1 MKILLVRPARI
12 KQAITLGEFMYS
24 EPIGLEIV
32 YAMLED
38 KHQLEILDLMSEYR
52 D

>member
-1 MKILLVRPARI
+1 
-12 KQAITLGEFMYS
+12 MYS

-38 KHQLEILDLMSEYR
+38 KHQLETWSNVREYR
-52 D
+52 IEENSGSISLR